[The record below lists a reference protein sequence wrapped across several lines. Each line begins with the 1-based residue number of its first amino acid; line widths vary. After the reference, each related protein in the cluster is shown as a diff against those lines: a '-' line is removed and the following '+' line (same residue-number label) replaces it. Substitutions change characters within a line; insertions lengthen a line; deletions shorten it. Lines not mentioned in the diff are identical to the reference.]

1 MHMAGRI
8 GHKALRMTT
17 GGSEAGQM
25 TVMVQMTRGSEGGQ
39 MTTSGQVMTTSGSG
53 VMPTSLGVLMMTTS
67 RRSDGET
74 TKTAHKA
81 IRKVKLLHMALS
93 VSCAEAQE

>member
-1 MHMAGRI
+1 MHVAGRI
-8 GHKALRMTT
+8 GHKDLRMTT

-53 VMPTSLGVLMMTTS
+53 VMPTSLGVMTTS
-67 RRSDGET
+67 RRVDGET
-74 TKTAHKA
+74 IKTARKA
-81 IRKVKLLHMALS
+81 IRTHILALS
-93 VSCAEAQE
+93 VSFAEAQE